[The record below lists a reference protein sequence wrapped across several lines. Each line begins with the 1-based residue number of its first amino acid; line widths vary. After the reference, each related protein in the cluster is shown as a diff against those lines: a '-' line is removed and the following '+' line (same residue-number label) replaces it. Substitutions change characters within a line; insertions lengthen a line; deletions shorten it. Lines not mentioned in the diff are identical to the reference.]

1 MLMSIEY
8 PFTAWLAIDKPY
20 RFIDDSDMPSHKN
33 IANISLRL
41 PRFTILSVVYRLI
54 TDWSDAVPV
63 RAYWRIFWHPEPG
76 ASIEAGATTYPL
88 LPDRLLLVPPYLR
101 VRHHL
106 HRPTGSFAF
115 HVELE
120 SSTGMTLAEPY
131 YPELPEEMIDRLR
144 QIPNAYP
151 GGAVFFA
158 VEKDEEPRMVWL
170 LRELVCRSFQYLP
183 PAIWEHAHR
192 DSRVEHALHTLH
204 QRRIE
209 GCANAE
215 LARQANL
222 CTNAFIRLFR
232 QYVGVPPQTY
242 LQNLRLD
249 HAARLLHTSERA
261 VDQIAAE
268 CGFCDRNYLTKLFK
282 RRFHV
287 GPAQY
292 RRQDG

>member
-1 MLMSIEY
+1 
-8 PFTAWLAIDKPY
+8 
-20 RFIDDSDMPSHKN
+20 MPSKKDIDH
-33 IANISLRL
+33 ISLQL
-41 PRFTILSVVYRLI
+41 PRFTIMAAVYRRVS
-54 TDWSDAVPV
+54 DWSDAVPV

-76 ASIEAGATTYPL
+76 ASIEAGAKTYPL
-88 LPDRLLLVPPYLR
+88 LPDRLLLVPPHLR

-106 HRPTGSFAF
+106 HRTTCSFAF
-115 HVELE
+115 HVQLE
-120 SSTGMTLAEPY
+120 SLAGMTLDEPY

-151 GGAVFFA
+151 GGASFYTGA
-158 VEKDEEPRMVWL
+158 KDEDPRMVWL

-222 CTNAFIRLFR
+222 CANAFIRLFR
-232 QYVGVPPQTY
+232 QDVGVPPQTY

-249 HAARLLHTSERA
+249 YAARLLHTSELS

-268 CGFCDRNYLTKLFK
+268 SGFCDRNYLSKLFK

-287 GPAQY
+287 GPANY
-292 RRQDG
+292 RRQEG

>member
-1 MLMSIEY
+1 
-8 PFTAWLAIDKPY
+8 
-20 RFIDDSDMPSHKN
+20 MPPKKD
-33 IANISLRL
+33 IARISLRL
-41 PRFTILSVVYRLI
+41 PRFTILAVIYRRV

-63 RAYWRIFWHPEPG
+63 RAHWRIWWNPEPG
-76 ASIEAGATTYPL
+76 ASIEAVATTYPL
-88 LPDRLLLVPPYLR
+88 LPDRLLLVPPHLPI
-101 VRHHL
+101 RHHL
-106 HRPTGSFAF
+106 ARPTRSLAF
-115 HVELE
+115 HVEVE
-120 SSTGMTLAEPY
+120 SLAETALDEPF
-131 YPELPEEMIDRLR
+131 YPELPQEMIDRLR

-151 GGAVFFA
+151 GGDGFPD
-158 VEKDEEPRMVWL
+158 EKDKDSRIVWL

-192 DSRVEHALHTLH
+192 DSRVEHALSALH
-204 QRRIE
+204 QRLAE

-215 LARQANL
+215 LARQACL

-232 QYVGVPPQTY
+232 QEVGVPPQTY

-249 HAARLLHTSERA
+249 HAARLLHTSQRS

-268 CGFCDRNYLTKLFK
+268 CGFCDRNYLSKLFK

-292 RRQDG
+292 RRREG